1 MSDTT
6 KVKLHN
12 EATISA
18 RGKKRNTNAKPVFCI
33 DTGMVYAS
41 SLDVAEQIG
50 VSPSTVSWVL
60 TGRQRT
66 CKGKRYCFV
75 SQITEH
81 LDEIASTA
89 QVREFEA
96 VEYRKIMYKHQAIE
110 DATAKL
116 EKHKENLQKLK
127 QKLQAEEQAII
138 DAEKK
143 LAELTKEG

>member
-1 MSDTT
+1 MSNTT
-6 KVKLHN
+6 KVTLHN

-18 RGKKRNTNAKPVFCI
+18 QGKKRTTNAKPVFCI

-50 VSPSTVSWVL
+50 VSPSTVSWAL
-60 TGRQRT
+60 TGRQKT

-89 QVREFEA
+89 QLREFEA
-96 VEYRKIMYKHQAIE
+96 VEYRKIVYKNKAIN
-110 DATAKL
+110 DTTAKL
-116 EKHKENLQKLK
+116 EKHKENLLKLK
-127 QKLQAEEQAII
+127 QKLAAEEQAII
-138 DAEKK
+138 DAERE